1 MKKILVT
8 GSAGFIGYHLT
19 KTLLKNGFEVTGI
32 DNLNNYYD
40 PNLKAHRLDEIDD
53 FINKSNLGDKYR
65 FLKIDISDFNQLN
78 SLFKESDFD
87 VVYNLAAQAGV
98 RYSIENPMAYVQS
111 NLVGFANVLECCR
124 TYNIG
129 HLVFASSSS
138 VYGMNRKQPFSV
150 GDFTDYPV
158 SLYAASKKSN
168 ELMAYSYS
176 HLYKIPCTGL
186 RFFTV
191 YGPYGRPDMAYFKF
205 ADAINNG
212 KSIDV
217 YNNGIMKRDFTYI
230 DDIVEGLLKVQSIL
244 PDDKENKISGAKAP
258 FKIFNLGNNKP
269 VNLIDFIEI
278 IGSALN
284 KDVKK
289 NMLPMQA
296 GDVLETYADI
306 DDLFDEIGFK
316 PLTSIEKGISHFV
329 TWYKSYKKN
338 HIVKIP

>member
-1 MKKILVT
+1 M
-8 GSAGFIGYHLT
+8 
-19 KTLLKNGFEVTGI
+19 
-32 DNLNNYYD
+32 
-40 PNLKAHRLDEIDD
+40 
-53 FINKSNLGDKYR
+53 LGTR
-65 FLKIDISDFNQLN
+65 LKIPWLIFSLILLVLVIFLN
-78 SLFKESDFD
+78 AVELITLND
-87 VVYNLAAQAGV
+87 L
-98 RYSIENPMAYVQS
+98 I
-111 NLVGFANVLECCR
+111 
-124 TYNIG
+124 
-129 HLVFASSSS
+129 FASSSS

-150 GDFTDYPV
+150 TDFTDYPV

-212 KSIDV
+212 KPIDV
-217 YNNGIMKRDFTYI
+217 YNNGRMKRDFTYI
-230 DDIVEGLLKVQSIL
+230 DDIIEGLLKVQSII
-244 PDDKENKISGAKAP
+244 PDDKENKISSANAP

-284 KDVKK
+284 KEVKK

-316 PLTSIEKGISHFV
+316 PRTSIEKGIAHFV
-329 TWYKSYKKN
+329 TWFKSYQKN
-338 HIVKIP
+338 NIVNIP

>member
-8 GSAGFIGYHLT
+8 GSAGFIGFHLT

-40 PNLKAHRLDEIDD
+40 PSLKAHRLDEIDN

-65 FLKIDISDFNQLN
+65 FIKMDISDFNQLN
-78 SLFKESDFD
+78 CLFQGSGFD

-98 RYSIENPMAYVQS
+98 RYSIENPMAYIQS
-111 NLVGFANVLECCR
+111 NLVGFGNVLECCR
-124 TYNIG
+124 TYNTG

-150 GDFTDYPV
+150 GDLTDYPV

-168 ELMAYSYS
+168 ELMAHSYS

-205 ADAINNG
+205 AEAINKG
-212 KSIDV
+212 QSIDV
-217 YNNGIMKRDFTYI
+217 YNNGFMKRDFTYI
-230 DDIVEGLLKVQSIL
+230 DDIVEGLLKVQSIV
-244 PDDKENKISGAKAP
+244 PDDKDNKISGAKAP

-306 DDLFDEIGFK
+306 DDLFLEIGFK
-316 PLTSIEKGISHFV
+316 PKTSIESGIRDFIS
-329 TWYKSYKKN
+329 WYQEYMNKTLIK
-338 HIVKIP
+338 